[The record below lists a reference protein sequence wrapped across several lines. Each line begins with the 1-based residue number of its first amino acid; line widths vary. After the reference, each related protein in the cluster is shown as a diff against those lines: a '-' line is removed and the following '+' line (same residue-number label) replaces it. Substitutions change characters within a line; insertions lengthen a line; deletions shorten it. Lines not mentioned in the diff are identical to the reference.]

1 VSIESRL
8 QKLCEK
14 IHPFRDKNCL
24 IKTMEDRYHQTKEY
38 KRIWGE
44 IKDKSWNQQ
53 YDHVEGLWEKYQ
65 N

>member
-1 VSIESRL
+1 
-8 QKLCEK
+8 
-14 IHPFRDKNCL
+14 
-24 IKTMEDRYHQTKEY
+24 MEDRYHQTKEY

-53 YDHVEGLWEKYQ
+53 YDYVEGLWEKYQ